1 MFTVCSRFS
10 FTHSPMTYHYTY
22 ILAGRDS
29 ETSIGGPVF
38 IGTARDLKQ
47 RLYQHR
53 IGRVSQNQ
61 FRLDQLVYVQ
71 RHTSF
76 EAAAARTQALKA
88 ASPEWIKALIDRKNP
103 NWRDLSEMA
112 KERLGRAA

>member
-10 FTHSPMTYHYTY
+10 FTHNPMTYHYSY
-22 ILAGRDS
+22 ILAGQGAQAN
-29 ETSIGGPVF
+29 IGGPVF

-53 IGRVSQNQ
+53 IGRVSQSQ
-61 FRLDQLVYVQ
+61 FRIDQLVYVQ

-76 EAAAARTQALKA
+76 EAAAARTEALKA
-88 ASPEWIKALIDRKNP
+88 ASSEWIKALVERKNP
-103 NWRDLSEMA
+103 DWRDLSEMA
-112 KERLGRAA
+112 KERLQRAA